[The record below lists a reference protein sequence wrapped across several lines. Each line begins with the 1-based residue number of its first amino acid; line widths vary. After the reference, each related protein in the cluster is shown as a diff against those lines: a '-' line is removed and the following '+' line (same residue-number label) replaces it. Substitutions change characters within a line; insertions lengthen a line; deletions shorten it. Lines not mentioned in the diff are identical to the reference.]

1 MPEAVEDFLM
11 SRPPTAEKPLLGQT
25 LLVVEDSRFSCEAV
39 RLLCLRSGAR
49 IRRADSIRS
58 ARRHLRTYRPSII
71 LVDIGLPDGSG
82 LDLIHELNTAT
93 PRVPVLLAT
102 SGDDMAAQ
110 EAQEMGA
117 DDFLSK
123 PFTRLAEFQSK
134 ILNHLPQGD
143 LPRGPRAMPEDHV
156 DPDKLAYRDDLAQI
170 SDFLT
175 SSSDARTIDY
185 VTRFLAGLAKSAG
198 DEALQDAA
206 MTLAVGR
213 ERGMPNVATIARV
226 AGLVQQRLEQ
236 PTAL

>member
-58 ARRHLRTYRPSII
+58 AKRHLRTYRPSVV

-82 LDLIHELNTAT
+82 LDLIAEMNEAT
-93 PRVPVLLAT
+93 PRVPVILAT
-102 SGDDMAAQ
+102 SGDDLAAEAAAQ
-110 EAQEMGA
+110 AGA

-134 ILNHLPQGD
+134 ILNHLPAAEV
-143 LPRGPRAMPEDHV
+143 PRGPRAMTDDHV
-156 DPDKLAYRDDLAQI
+156 DPDRHREDADGEDEREPDLGA
-170 SDFLT
+170 SEP
-175 SSSDARTIDY
+175 R
-185 VTRFLAGLAKSAG
+185 
-198 DEALQDAA
+198 
-206 MTLAVGR
+206 GR
-213 ERGMPNVATIARV
+213 GCR
-226 AGLVQQRLEQ
+226 
-236 PTAL
+236 

>member
-58 ARRHLRTYRPSII
+58 AKRHLRTYRPSVV

-82 LDLIHELNTAT
+82 LDLIAEMNEAT
-93 PRVPVLLAT
+93 PRVPVILAT
-102 SGDDMAAQ
+102 SGDDTAADEAAQ
-110 EAQEMGA
+110 AGA

-134 ILNHLPQGD
+134 ILNHLPAAEV
-143 LPRGPRAMPEDHV
+143 PRGPRAMTDDHV
-156 DPDKLAYRDDLAQI
+156 DPDRLAYRDDLAQI
-170 SDFLT
+170 SDYLT

-206 MTLAVGR
+206 LTLAASR
-213 ERGMPNVATIARV
+213 ERGMPNVATLARV
-226 AGLVQQRLEQ
+226 AGLVQQRLQ
-236 PTAL
+236 APAGI